1 MKGKYK
7 ELYSQETTGNSVP
20 EGGLISFLFELNKHW
35 PLMFAIEQRQEFRD
49 MTNHVANW
57 IDSIRQGSGKR
68 EVYAS
73 SYIGIFGQEVKGDG
87 IMTRILDYKVH
98 NGKPVFDLGSLEKM
112 ADAVDKRL
120 NKNQH

>member
-1 MKGKYK
+1 MKIKYNA
-7 ELYSQETTGNSVP
+7 LFSQRARGNLVP
-20 EGGLISFLFELNKHW
+20 EGDLISFLLNLDKHW
-35 PLMFAIEQRQEFRD
+35 PLMFAIEQKQEFYD
-49 MTNHVANW
+49 MANHVASW
-57 IDSIRQGSGKR
+57 IDSMRQGSGR
-68 EVYAS
+68 RGVYAI

-98 NGKPVFDLGSLEKM
+98 IGKPVFDLGSLEKM